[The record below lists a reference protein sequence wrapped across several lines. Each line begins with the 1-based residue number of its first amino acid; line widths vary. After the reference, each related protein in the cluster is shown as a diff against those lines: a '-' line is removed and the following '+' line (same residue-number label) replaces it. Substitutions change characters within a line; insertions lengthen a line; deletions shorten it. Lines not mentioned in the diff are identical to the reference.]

1 VAALVGQV
9 ADGGS
14 ADASS
19 ESKKEERSV
28 RLNDL
33 AAVEGCGIHVVF
45 IVNTAVL
52 GAFRR
57 LATTAQEITRSRSVR
72 VRVATVGAGKLDCVG
87 LVALLAAALLKM
99 VKISWTYN
107 AACKEENG
115 SQAVSH
121 RHDESWDG
129 RDPNGGDAY
138 EADEQG
144 EAASERRV
152 GSCRRHRIKHL
163 PFRGADGEAEDDGGE
178 EELERAGDEGGEH
191 VVRVSEGWLGVV
203 VCRIERGWP
212 SERFGVASCCWKNRG
227 E

>member
-1 VAALVGQV
+1 VSQE
-9 ADGGS
+9 ADCGG

-19 ESKKEERSV
+19 ESEEEERSV
-28 RLNDL
+28 RFDEF
-33 AAVEGCGIHVVF
+33 AASDDCGIDVVF
-45 IVNTAVL
+45 VEYTAVL
-52 GAFRR
+52 GAFLR

-99 VKISWTYN
+99 EIISWTYD

-115 SQAVSH
+115 GQAVSH

-129 RDPNGGDAY
+129 RNPNGGDAH

-152 GSCRRHRIKHL
+152 GSCRGH
-163 PFRGADGEAEDDGGE
+163 
-178 EELERAGDEGGEH
+178 
-191 VVRVSEGWLGVV
+191 
-203 VCRIERGWP
+203 
-212 SERFGVASCCWKNRG
+212 
-227 E
+227 